1 MIVPE
6 KQKNNEPI
14 LTDII
19 CWFFYIVPF
28 FRLEHFIIY
37 IRINKF
43 KNQIKPIGGRQLTE
57 FR

>member
-6 KQKNNEPI
+6 KQKNNGSI
-14 LTDII
+14 LTDNLLV
-19 CWFFYIVPF
+19 FFIVSF
-28 FRLEHFIIY
+28 FRWEHFIIY

-43 KNQIKPIGGRQLTE
+43 KNQIKPTGGRQLTE